1 MWRATTGLD
10 IGLSV
15 NVSARQVL
23 SAGFVQSVEEVLAE
37 SGLNAEALT
46 VEVDE
51 EVLLENPVVAAEHL
65 TKLRELGV
73 RLAVDDFGM
82 GHASLSHL
90 RRLRV
95 DEIKID
101 PSFVRDL
108 DADETVTLLTR
119 TLIRLGQDLGV
130 QVVAE
135 GIEHPWQLRRLR
147 EMGCAYG
154 QGFLVGRPMD
164 AAGVEALVGG
174 ETNAAA
180 L

>member
-1 MWRATTGLD
+1 M
-10 IGLSV
+10 
-15 NVSARQVL
+15 
-23 SAGFVQSVEEVLAE
+23 EEVLAE